1 MFAQEH
7 VTPFLCL
14 FNLGS
19 KERHK
24 MCYVQL
30 YSSVKRPQYT
40 PSETAFHDVSSEVYC
55 GLLVFANVSNK
66 ERHAISIHNGVLEG
80 GALRA
85 LLVYRYMRK
94 YAYFIREDAC
104 NIIFI
109 DTNLYANHST
119 FRLTI

>member
-7 VTPFLCL
+7 ATPFLRL

-30 YSSVKRPQYT
+30 RSLVKRPQYT

-55 GLLVFANVSNK
+55 GLLVF
-66 ERHAISIHNGVLEG
+66 
-80 GALRA
+80 
-85 LLVYRYMRK
+85 M
-94 YAYFIREDAC
+94 
-104 NIIFI
+104 
-109 DTNLYANHST
+109 
-119 FRLTI
+119 